1 MKNKPSK
8 IKNNSNTVSS
18 DLIRSRINLKELADN
33 WRQFVHVAGGVYKND
48 KVKIL
53 EMVLE
58 RKIIREGI
66 KNKTLKGDIHQYDVT
81 RRKLYWKSKDPPII
95 LLSDGETVV
104 PISNEFRQEEIVP
117 MLRKID
123 YELGNQLEKVA
134 NTIEG
139 NEFATIRITEFIRNN
154 GEIIDDIEY
163 EKIYDEDV
171 RYVDVFEIG
180 GLNYAIAI
188 KDYPSIFENSGE
200 PVSEDE
206 LKREKT
212 EYNKALKCPLKKVP
226 LYINSK
232 YSTVQ
237 YVVDS
242 RLERGK

>member
-18 DLIRSRINLKELADN
+18 DLIRNRINLKELADN
-33 WRQFVHVAGGVYKND
+33 WRQFVHVAGGVYEND

-66 KNKTLKGDIHQYDVT
+66 KNKTLKGDIHKYDVT
-81 RRKLYWKSKDPPII
+81 RCKLYWKSKDPPII

-123 YELGNQLEKVA
+123 HELGNQLEKVA
-134 NTIEG
+134 NAIEG
-139 NEFATIRITEFIRNN
+139 NEFATIRITEFIRQN
-154 GEIIDDIEY
+154 GRIIDDEEY
-163 EKIYDEDV
+163 ERICDEDIS
-171 RYVDVFEIG
+171 YVHVFEIG
-180 GLNYAIAI
+180 GIYYEI
-188 KDYPSIFENSGE
+188 KIEDFYEIFKNSGE
-200 PVSEDE
+200 PVSEGE

-237 YVVDS
+237 YVVNS